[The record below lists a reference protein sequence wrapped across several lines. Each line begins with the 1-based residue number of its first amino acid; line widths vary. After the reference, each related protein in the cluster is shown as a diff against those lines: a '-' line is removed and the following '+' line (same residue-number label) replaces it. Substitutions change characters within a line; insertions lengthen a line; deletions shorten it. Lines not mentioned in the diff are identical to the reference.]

1 MSKSI
6 LYFVLKLIAAVFG
19 LFIVT
24 FVIYFFNLDMKATAL
39 LAPLL
44 EKWYDSLPRKQYI

>member
-24 FVIYFFNLDMKATAL
+24 FVIYFFNLDMKATSL
-39 LAPLL
+39 IEPVFLKHY
-44 EKWYDSLPRKQYI
+44 EKIPRKQYV